1 MKFLKYDIDYNNLPE
16 HIAIIMD
23 GNGRYATA
31 KGLSRTEGHKKGA
44 DVLYKLSRFAGEIGI
59 KYLTVYAFS
68 TENWK
73 RPYEEVQG
81 IMKLLAYYLSKWEFY
96 LGDND
101 ARIRVIGDIS
111 DFDKTLQ
118 KAIRFV
124 ENKTKDR
131 KGLCINIALG
141 YGGRNE
147 IVSAV
152 KKIADR
158 CINNEI
164 SVEDI
169 DEKLVSDSLYTYY
182 MPDPE
187 LVIRPGGEKRIS
199 NFLLWQCA
207 YSEFVWMDILWP
219 EFTNENLLEAISIYQ
234 SRNRRFGGV

>member
-1 MKFLKYDIDYNNLPE
+1 MNYNVDFNNLPK

-23 GNGRYATA
+23 GNGRYATS
-31 KGLSRTEGHKKGA
+31 KGLSRTEGHKAGA
-44 DVLYKLSRFAGEIGI
+44 EVLYKISEFAGKIGI

-73 RPYEEVQG
+73 RPFEEVQG
-81 IMKLLAYYLSKWEFY
+81 IMKLLGYYLTNWEHY
-96 LGDND
+96 LGGND

-111 DFDKTLQ
+111 QFDKSLQ
-118 KAIRFV
+118 TAIRFV
-124 ENKTKDR
+124 EKQTENR

-147 IVSAV
+147 IVNSV
-152 KKIADR
+152 KNIAELYK
-158 CINNEI
+158 NGEI
-164 SVEDI
+164 SRDEI
-169 DEKLVSDSLYTYY
+169 DEKLISDNLYTSY

-187 LVIRPGGEKRIS
+187 LIIRPGGEKRVS

-207 YSEFVWMDILWP
+207 YSEFVWLDILWP
-219 EFTNENLLEAISIYQ
+219 EFTTDTLLEAISIYQ

>member
-1 MKFLKYDIDYNNLPE
+1 MNYNVDFNNLPK

-23 GNGRYATA
+23 GNGRYATS
-31 KGLSRTEGHKKGA
+31 KGLSRTEGHKAGA
-44 DVLYKLSRFAGEIGI
+44 EVLYKISEFAGKIGI

-73 RPYEEVQG
+73 RPLEEVQG
-81 IMKLLAYYLSKWEFY
+81 IMKLLGYYLSNWEKY
-96 LGDND
+96 LGGND

-111 DFDKTLQ
+111 QFDKSLQ
-118 KAIRFV
+118 TAIRFV
-124 ENKTKDR
+124 EKQTEKR

-147 IVSAV
+147 IVNSV
-152 KKIADR
+152 KNIAELYKDGKISKD
-158 CINNEI
+158 E
-164 SVEDI
+164 I
-169 DEKLVSDSLYTYY
+169 DEKLISDNLYTSY

-187 LVIRPGGEKRIS
+187 LIIRPGGEKRVS

-207 YSEFVWMDILWP
+207 YSEFVWLDLLWP
-219 EFTNENLLEAISIYQ
+219 EFTSDTLLEAISIYQ